1 MISKDL
7 GLEMWKS
14 PKTKRLKGHIV
25 KNLKASLPMTVFC
38 SNLKGAK
45 NLRLEHWRL
54 STQATGACVRDEPQD
69 ERYRVVKI
77 DEKMRVLESVHNN
90 PAGGHFG
97 INKT

>member
-1 MISKDL
+1 MIGKDL
-7 GLEMWKS
+7 GLEVWKS

-25 KNLKASLPMTVFC
+25 KNVKASLPMTVFC

-45 NLRLEHWRL
+45 NLKLEHWRL
-54 STQATGACVRDEPQD
+54 RLRDEPQD

-77 DEKMRVLESVHNN
+77 DEKMRVLESVHKD

-97 INKT
+97 IHKT

>member
-7 GLEMWKS
+7 GLEVWKS

-25 KNLKASLPMTVFC
+25 KNVKASLPLTVFC

-45 NLRLEHWRL
+45 KKLKLEHWRL
-54 STQATGACVRDEPQD
+54 HGLPVRVRDEPQD

-77 DEKMRVLESVHNN
+77 DEKMRVLVSVHKD

-97 INKT
+97 IHS